1 MIAIDTS
8 ALVAYFAGASGADVD
23 AVDDALA
30 QSRALLPPV
39 VLTELLSAPRLR
51 PADAATFIAIPRVAV
66 LDGYWERAGQLRAA
80 VLRRRHKARLAD
92 VLVAQVCIDAGI
104 PLITRDGDF
113 RHFVSAGLQLA
124 F

>member
-1 MIAIDTS
+1 M
-8 ALVAYFAGASGADVD
+8 D

-51 PADAATFIAIPRVAV
+51 PTDAATFVALPRVAV
-66 LDGYWERAGQLRAA
+66 VDGYWERAGQLRAS
-80 VLRRRHKARLAD
+80 VLRRGHKARLAD
-92 VLVAQVCIDAGI
+92 VLVAQVCIDSQL
-104 PLITRDGDF
+104 PLITRDDDF
-113 RHFVSAGLQLA
+113 RHFVAAGLRLA

>member
-8 ALVAYFAGASGADVD
+8 AFIAYLEGESGPDMD

-39 VLTELLSAPRLR
+39 VLTELLSAPRLSA
-51 PADAATFIAIPRVAV
+51 ADAAQFIAIPRVDLAS
-66 LDGYWERAGQLRAA
+66 GFWERAGQLRAS
-80 VLRRRHKARLAD
+80 VLRRGHKARLAD
-92 VLVAQVCIDAGI
+92 ALIAQACLDAQL
-104 PLITRDGDF
+104 PLITRDADF
-113 RHFVSAGLQLA
+113 RHFTAAGLTLA